1 MPAAP
6 PSPPNPSPSPSTS
19 PPQPPYRYWP
29 HAPSSHAEGLGR
41 LALLTPA
48 VVASAASS
56 QIRCGRR
63 VGLNWEMTKL
73 ECAAFGRQEARHRIV
88 GLFGEGTVAFDD
100 IYEFNPQQSSQWDGL
115 RHFSQPGDAARGED
129 PQRRFFYGGTTAAEI
144 VDRGCE
150 RIGMQHWAAEGI
162 AGRGVLIDYAAYAA
176 ERGIRYSAFSPH
188 AIELGDIQ
196 AVAKECGVVFEC
208 GDILFV
214 RVGVTKEWE
223 GMGREQKEAF
233 GASEAPTFAGVEG
246 TVDVLGWLWETGFA
260 AVAGDSVSWE
270 VSESEC
276 VVVGFALLLCL
287 LFLCL
292 LPVRCLLFVDVFLV
306 STLSYSLCPMTSST
320 AAADIKQVFPAK
332 DVLLHEYLLAGWGMP
347 IGEMFDLEALAATC
361 RELGRWTFFVASMPL
376 NMPGGVSSPPNAM
389 AIF

>member
-88 GLFGEGTVAFDD
+88 GLFGGGGEGKGEKGKEGGGEGTVAFDD

-276 VVVGFALLLCL
+276 VVVGFALLL
-287 LFLCL
+287 
-292 LPVRCLLFVDVFLV
+292 
-306 STLSYSLCPMTSST
+306 S
-320 AAADIKQVFPAK
+320 AADIKQVFPAK

>member
-1 MPAAP
+1 MPTAAPSPPKPSPSSSSSSQSP
-6 PSPPNPSPSPSTS
+6 PSPP
-19 PPQPPYRYWP
+19 YRHWP
-29 HAPSSHAEGLGR
+29 HAPSTHAEGLGR

-63 VGLNWEMTKL
+63 VGLNWEMMKL
-73 ECAAFGRQEARHRIV
+73 ECAAFGRQKASHRIV
-88 GLFGEGTVAFDD
+88 GLFGGGLKGEEGEGEGEGGEGTVAFDD
-100 IYEFNPQQSSQWDGL
+100 VYEFNPQQSSQWDGL
-115 RHFSQPGDAARGED
+115 RHFSQPGDATRGED
-129 PQRRFFYGGTTAAEI
+129 PKRRFFYGGTTAGEI
-144 VDRGCE
+144 MDRGCE

-176 ERGIRYSAFSPH
+176 KRGIQYSAFSPH
-188 AIELGDIQ
+188 AIKLADIR
-196 AVAKECGVVFEC
+196 AVAAECGVVFEQ
-208 GDILFV
+208 GDVLFV
-214 RVGVTKEWE
+214 RVGVMAEWE

-233 GASEAPTFAGVEG
+233 GANEAPTFAGVEG
-246 TVDVLGWLWETGFA
+246 TVDVLGWLWDTGFA

-270 VSESEC
+270 V
-276 VVVGFALLLCL
+276 
-287 LFLCL
+287 
-292 LPVRCLLFVDVFLV
+292 
-306 STLSYSLCPMTSST
+306 
-320 AAADIKQVFPAK
+320 FPAK
-332 DVLLHEYLLAGWGMP
+332 DILLHEYLLAGWGMP